1 VDESFWLFI
10 PAGTFGSVLHARNRQ
25 TGNYLSLQH
34 PYQLGF
40 SLIFAPTT
48 HFFSLQRHLTHPIPA
63 HSTYHSNYFPP
74 TGEDVA
80 IKLIALGEK
89 FYQKYVDREIINH
102 RLLVHPHVVAFKEVF
117 VTSNYLCIVME
128 YVGGGNLQQW
138 VEKHGRLPE
147 WQARCFFQQVTLA
160 LHYIHKQLGI
170 AHRDIK
176 LGNILLNDRYQ
187 VPILKLCD
195 FGYSKN
201 MLGSVPKTRVGTA
214 AYISPEVARTSGQ
227 AAYDTEKADVWSSAV
242 TLYCMLAGCYPF
254 SDARHEVH
262 LKRIKELTTADVDT
276 ALARL
281 SGGVASPECI
291 HLLKGMLYLDPK
303 HRLSLDQIM
312 MDEWFKQFLPDLS
325 RMAAA
330 AAREVQSEELVL
342 QVLAQAESLS
352 EARRAGT
359 DEFAEEV
366 MIEVDDVIA
375 AEEHEEMMMAAHHGG
390 LNGNGVNCSNGNG
403 MFHEEMTLQNMNT
416 PPPSY

>member
-1 VDESFWLFI
+1 MDPLAQHPKYQKI
-10 PAGTFGSVLHARNRQ
+10 KDLGQGTFGSVLHARNRE
-25 TGNYLSLQH
+25 
-34 PYQLGF
+34 
-40 SLIFAPTT
+40 
-48 HFFSLQRHLTHPIPA
+48 
-63 HSTYHSNYFPP
+63 

-102 RLLVHPHVVAFKEVF
+102 RQLLHPHVVAFKEVF
-117 VTSNYLCIVME
+117 VTPNYLCIVME
-128 YVGGGNLQQW
+128 YVGG
-138 VEKHGRLPE
+138 
-147 WQARCFFQQVTLA
+147 
-160 LHYIHKQLGI
+160 GI

-254 SDARHEVH
+254 SDANHQVH
-262 LKRIKELTTADVDT
+262 LRTIKSLTPKDVDI
-276 ALARL
+276 ALSRL
-281 SGGVASPECI
+281 SGGVVSSECI
-291 HLLKGMLYLDPK
+291 HLLKGMLSIDPK
-303 HRLSLDQIM
+303 QRYSLDQIM
-312 MDEWFKQFLPDLS
+312 VDDWFKQFLPDLS
-325 RMAAA
+325 KMTVAPE
-330 AAREVQSEELVL
+330 REIQSESHVL
-342 QVLAQAESLS
+342 EVLAEAESLS

-366 MIEVDDVIA
+366 MDDVID
-375 AEEHEEMMMAAHHGG
+375 AEEDQMAMGDGSVADGEH
-390 LNGNGVNCSNGNG
+390 NGNETG
-403 MFHEEMTLQNMNT
+403 FFEDMTLRNT
-416 PPPSY
+416 KP

>member
-1 VDESFWLFI
+1 
-10 PAGTFGSVLHARNRQ
+10 
-25 TGNYLSLQH
+25 
-34 PYQLGF
+34 
-40 SLIFAPTT
+40 
-48 HFFSLQRHLTHPIPA
+48 
-63 HSTYHSNYFPP
+63 
-74 TGEDVA
+74 
-80 IKLIALGEK
+80 
-89 FYQKYVDREIINH
+89 
-102 RLLVHPHVVAFKEVF
+102 
-117 VTSNYLCIVME
+117 ME

-254 SDARHEVH
+254 SDANHQVH
-262 LKRIKELTTADVDT
+262 LRTIKSLTPKDVDI
-276 ALARL
+276 ALSRL
-281 SGGVASPECI
+281 SGGVVSSECI
-291 HLLKGMLYLDPK
+291 HLLKGMLSIDPK
-303 HRLSLDQIM
+303 QRYSLDQIM
-312 MDEWFKQFLPDLS
+312 VDDWFKQFLPDLS
-325 RMAAA
+325 KMTVAPE
-330 AAREVQSEELVL
+330 REIQSESHVL
-342 QVLAQAESLS
+342 EVLAEAESLS

-366 MIEVDDVIA
+366 MDDVID
-375 AEEHEEMMMAAHHGG
+375 AEEDQMAMGDGSVADGEH
-390 LNGNGVNCSNGNG
+390 NGNETG
-403 MFHEEMTLQNMNT
+403 FFEDMTLRNT
-416 PPPSY
+416 KP

>member
-1 VDESFWLFI
+1 MLFCLLSI
-10 PAGTFGSVLHARNRQ
+10 KLSHDPAHRSPNH
-25 TGNYLSLQH
+25 LS
-34 PYQLGF
+34 
-40 SLIFAPTT
+40 
-48 HFFSLQRHLTHPIPA
+48 FFSL
-63 HSTYHSNYFPP
+63 FP
-74 TGEDVA
+74 GEDVA
-80 IKLIALGEK
+80 IKLIALGDK

-117 VTSNYLCIVME
+117 VTPNYLCIVME

-254 SDARHEVH
+254 SDANHQVH
-262 LKRIKELTTADVDT
+262 LRTIKNLTAKDVDT
-276 ALARL
+276 ALSRL
-281 SGGVASPECI
+281 SGGAASPGCI
-291 HLLKGMLYLDPK
+291 HLLKGMLSIDPK
-303 HRLSLDQIM
+303 QRLSLDQIM
-312 MDEWFKQFLPDLS
+312 VDDWFKQFLPDLS
-325 RMAAA
+325 KMAAGPE
-330 AAREVQSEELVL
+330 REVQSENRVL
-342 QVLAQAESLS
+342 EVLAKAESLS

-366 MIEVDDVIA
+366 MNDVLD
-375 AEEHEEMMMAAHHGG
+375 AEEEEMAMAMGSTPGAGVAGG
-390 LNGNGVNCSNGNG
+390 SNGNEIG
-403 MFHEEMTLQNMNT
+403 FSEDMTLQNT
-416 PPPSY
+416 KP

>member
-1 VDESFWLFI
+1 MGILFDTFNKLRHD
-10 PAGTFGSVLHARNRQ
+10 PALLVIFH
-25 TGNYLSLQH
+25 Y
-34 PYQLGF
+34 YF
-40 SLIFAPTT
+40 SLF
-48 HFFSLQRHLTHPIPA
+48 
-63 HSTYHSNYFPP
+63 

-117 VTSNYLCIVME
+117 VTPNYLCIVME

-254 SDARHEVH
+254 SDANHQVH
-262 LKRIKELTTADVDT
+262 LRTIKDLTTHDVDT
-276 ALARL
+276 ALSRL
-281 SGGVASPECI
+281 SGGVASQGCI
-291 HLLKGMLYLDPK
+291 HLLRGMLSIDPAQ
-303 HRLSLDQIM
+303 RLSLDQIM
-312 MDEWFKQFLPDLS
+312 VDDWFRQFLPDLS
-325 RMAAA
+325 KMPVGEE
-330 AAREVQSEELVL
+330 REVQSEDRVL
-342 QVLAQAESLS
+342 EVLAEAESLS

-366 MIEVDDVIA
+366 MNDVLD
-375 AEEHEEMMMAAHHGG
+375 AEDEEEGDTPEAGVAGG
-390 LNGNGVNCSNGNG
+390 CNGNEVGFSDD
-403 MFHEEMTLQNMNT
+403 MTLRNT
-416 PPPSY
+416 KP